1 MKLRVFTN
9 NADKS
14 VARDKP
20 PKIDAAESASSET
33 ESKRLDGRRARSQRT
48 HALIID
54 TYLTLL
60 RETQRIPTAD
70 RIAARAGLS
79 QRGIFGHFP
88 DLKALGIA
96 AFDHI
101 MSMGL
106 STPVGDKPQAGRQE
120 RIRFQVEVRA
130 RNCEAWLPLWRIV
143 LRAYQAVPEVRQR
156 IEMLRALTR
165 TRIELMYEPEL
176 GTLPAEQ
183 RIAIVAALEGIV
195 DFENWGR
202 LREHYKL
209 SYEAACEA
217 WVHAIDRLL
226 PPSPAHRR

>member
-1 MKLRVFTN
+1 MKSRVLTN
-9 NADKS
+9 NADKP
-14 VARDKP
+14 VAREKP
-20 PKIDAAESASSET
+20 PKIDTSASSASAT
-33 ESKRLDGRRARSQRT
+33 DSKPLDGRRARSQRT

-54 TYLTLL
+54 TYLALL

-101 MSMGL
+101 VGQGL
-106 STPVGDKPQAGRQE
+106 STPAGDKTQAGRQE

-130 RNCEAWLPLWRIV
+130 RNCEAWLPLWQV
-143 LRAYQAVPEVRQR
+143 LQRAYLTVPEVQQR
-156 IEMLRALTR
+156 VEAVRTLIR

-176 GTLPAEQ
+176 GTLTAEE
-183 RIAIVAALEGIV
+183 RIAIVAALEAIV
-195 DFENWGR
+195 DFESWGR
-202 LREHYKL
+202 LRNHFKL
-209 SYEAACEA
+209 SYEAACTA
-217 WVHAIDRLL
+217 WMGVIDRLL
-226 PPSPAHRR
+226 PPTPASRR

>member
-1 MKLRVFTN
+1 MLTN
-9 NADKS
+9 NADKPL
-14 VARDKP
+14 ARDKP
-20 PKIDAAESASSET
+20 PKIDTAASASLET
-33 ESKRLDGRRARSQRT
+33 DSKRLDGRRARSQRT

-88 DLKALGIA
+88 DLKALGVA

-101 MSMGL
+101 VGAGL
-106 STPVGDKPQAGRQE
+106 STPVGDRAKADRRE

-130 RNCEAWLPLWRIV
+130 RNCEAWLHLWQVV
-143 LRAYQAVPEVRQR
+143 LRAYLAVPEIQQR
-156 IEMLRALTR
+156 VEAVRALIR

-176 GTLPAEQ
+176 GTLNAEE
-183 RIAIVAALEGIV
+183 RVAVVAALEAIS
-195 DFENWGR
+195 DFESWGR
-202 LREHYKL
+202 LRNHFKL
-209 SYEAACEA
+209 SYEAACSA
-217 WVHAIDRLL
+217 WIHAIDRLL
-226 PPSPAHRR
+226 PPTPAPRR

>member
-88 DLKALGIA
+88 DLKALGK
-96 AFDHI
+96 
-101 MSMGL
+101 
-106 STPVGDKPQAGRQE
+106 PVYELLGGKKRSRVP
-120 RIRFQVEVRA
+120 VL
-130 RNCEAWLPLWRIV
+130 WL
-143 LRAYQAVPEVRQR
+143 
-156 IEMLRALTR
+156 
-165 TRIELMYEPEL
+165 L
-176 GTLPAEQ
+176 GTGSIDGDIAE
-183 RIAIVAALEGIV
+183 
-195 DFENWGR
+195 
-202 LREHYKL
+202 
-209 SYEAACEA
+209 
-217 WVHAIDRLL
+217 DRK
-226 PPSPAHRR
+226 SVV

>member
-1 MKLRVFTN
+1 MKLRVLTN
-9 NADKS
+9 DTDKPM
-14 VARDKP
+14 ARDKP
-20 PKIDAAESASSET
+20 PKIDTSASSSPEAD
-33 ESKRLDGRRARSQRT
+33 SKPLDGRRARSQRT

-54 TYLTLL
+54 TYLALL

-106 STPVGDKPQAGRQE
+106 STPAGDKAHASRSE
-120 RIRFQVEVRA
+120 RIRFHVEVRA
-130 RNCEAWLPLWRIV
+130 RNCEAWLPMWRIV
-143 LRAYQAVPEVRQR
+143 LRAYQAVPEIQQR
-156 IEMLRALTR
+156 TDTLRALTR

-176 GTLPAEQ
+176 GTLTAEE
-183 RIAIVAALEGIV
+183 RIAVVAALEAIV
-195 DFENWGR
+195 DFESWGR

-209 SYEAACEA
+209 SYEAACGA
-217 WVHAIDRLL
+217 WIHAIDRLL
-226 PPSPAHRR
+226 PPTPPRR

>member
-1 MKLRVFTN
+1 MLTN
-9 NADKS
+9 NADKPL
-14 VARDKP
+14 ARDKP
-20 PKIDAAESASSET
+20 PKIDPPESASSET
-33 ESKRLDGRRARSQRT
+33 DSKRLDGRRARSQRT
-48 HALIID
+48 HALIIE
-54 TYLTLL
+54 TYLALL

-106 STPVGDKPQAGRQE
+106 STPAGDKAQAGRME

-143 LRAYQAVPEVRQR
+143 LRAYQTVPEIRQR
-156 IEMLRALTR
+156 IEVLRALIR
-165 TRIELMYEPEL
+165 TRIELMYEAEL
-176 GTLPAEQ
+176 GTLTADQ
-183 RIAIVAALEGIV
+183 RIAVVAALEAIV
-195 DFENWGR
+195 DFESWGR

-209 SYEAACEA
+209 SYEAACDA
-217 WVHAIDRLL
+217 WIHAIDRLL